1 MRGVVALVA
10 VLAAA
15 MDCGAGQSAPNAP
28 AQTPETDLQ
37 VTLWEDGREQKA
49 APTRWTL
56 KCDPNAGT
64 LPRRVSACD
73 RLGRMSTPFAP
84 LPKDIVCTDQYG
96 GPQQAVIAG
105 RHEGKRIWIAL
116 SARNGCEIGRWNKLR
131 FLLGGMAAGA
141 ASA

>member
-1 MRGVVALVA
+1 MRGVITFVA

-15 MDCGAGQSAPNAP
+15 IGCGTGQSAPNAP

-64 LPRRVSACD
+64 LPKRVSACD
-73 RLGRMSTPFAP
+73 RLERMSSPFAP
-84 LPKDIVCTDQYG
+84 LRKDVVCTDQYG

-131 FLLGGMAAGA
+131 FLLGGMAAA
-141 ASA
+141 P

>member
-15 MDCGAGQSAPNAP
+15 MGCGAGQSAPNAP

-73 RLGRMSTPFAP
+73 RLEKMSSPFAP
-84 LPKDIVCTDQYG
+84 LRKDVVCTDQYG

-141 ASA
+141 SSA